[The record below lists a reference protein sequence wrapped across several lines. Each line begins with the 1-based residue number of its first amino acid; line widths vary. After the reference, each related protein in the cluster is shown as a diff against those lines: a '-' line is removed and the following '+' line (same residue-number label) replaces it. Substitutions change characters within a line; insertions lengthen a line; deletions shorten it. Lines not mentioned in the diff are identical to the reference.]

1 MSLAKEIKKSMFAAM
16 KAKKNLEKEVLRTVM
31 GEVTMAAAR
40 AEVDEISD
48 EEVQTILRKLIKSN
62 REAIEAQ
69 SDAERK
75 QELESEIA
83 VVEKFLPRSLGV
95 DEIKEALAPVIE
107 ELKAAPNQGPAMGIA
122 MKTLKAAGH
131 SAEAEDVAQAV
142 GALRSGV

>member
-16 KAKKNLEKEVLRTVM
+16 KAKRNLEKEVLRTIM

-48 EEVQTILRKLIKSN
+48 DEVQTILRKLIKSN

-69 SDAERK
+69 TDAERK
-75 QELESEIA
+75 NELESEIS

-95 DEIKEALAPVIE
+95 DEIKEALAEVIE
-107 ELKAAPNQGPAMGIA
+107 QLKAAPNQGPAMGIA

-131 SAEAEDVAQAV
+131 SAEAKDVAQAV

>member
-1 MSLAKEIKKSMFAAM
+1 MSLAKEVKKSMFAAM

-131 SAEAEDVAQAV
+131 SAEAKDVAQAV